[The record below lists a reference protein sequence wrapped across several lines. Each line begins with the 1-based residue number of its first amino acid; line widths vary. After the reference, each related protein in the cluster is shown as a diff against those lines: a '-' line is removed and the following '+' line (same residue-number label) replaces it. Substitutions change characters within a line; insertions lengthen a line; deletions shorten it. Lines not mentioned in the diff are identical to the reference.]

1 MVPIMLN
8 SLCNTQLMSNSPLHC
23 LSSGSHQHL
32 LVLVDLHL
40 FWACM
45 RQYLAQEPP
54 VFVWFHMQPSVRPLP
69 CVSLPDLP
77 HVLWL
82 LLLNRVLPPAL
93 PLPLPLPLPDDCD

>member
-1 MVPIMLN
+1 
-8 SLCNTQLMSNSPLHC
+8 
-23 LSSGSHQHL
+23 L

-82 LLLNRVLPPAL
+82 LLLHRVLLPAL